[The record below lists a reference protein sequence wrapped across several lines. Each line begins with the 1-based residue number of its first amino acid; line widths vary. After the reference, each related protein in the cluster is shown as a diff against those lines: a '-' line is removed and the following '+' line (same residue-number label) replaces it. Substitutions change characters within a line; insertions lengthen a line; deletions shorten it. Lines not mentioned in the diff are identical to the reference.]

1 MKWSKHD
8 AVLLSHSNVPCG
20 INFQFPCC
28 EKMVR
33 RGYLLLTDI

>member
-8 AVLLSHSNVPCG
+8 AVLLSNSNVPCG
-20 INFQFPCC
+20 ISFQFPWR

-33 RGYLLLTDI
+33 RGYLLLTGI